1 MFSFKLLLIVQDYDP
16 AEVLKAIVDYIPNFF
31 GCRECGQNFLK
42 ETANYKDAVIKPY
55 DEILYLWTV
64 HNRVN
69 KRLSGDDTEDPK
81 HKKIQFPAKIK
92 CPECYKNP
100 AIIGENESPFESEET
115 LKYLLKFYS
124 IDNINGAVREMMIQE
139 KLDPVI
145 NKPHHVQIVKNI
157 TTEAVVGERDSLDDH
172 GVHGNIHVDAIVR
185 IPDPVDE
192 HRQHLPVHGDR
203 NRVDYEVVRDSMMMD
218 NSINLDFAL
227 SLTIYGLVLLAF
239 VCLYMYF
246 KMLKRKSSLRM
257 KKRYIL

>member
-1 MFSFKLLLIVQDYDP
+1 
-16 AEVLKAIVDYIPNFF
+16 
-31 GCRECGQNFLK
+31 
-42 ETANYKDAVIKPY
+42 
-55 DEILYLWTV
+55 
-64 HNRVN
+64 
-69 KRLSGDDTEDPK
+69 
-81 HKKIQFPAKIK
+81 
-92 CPECYKNP
+92 
-100 AIIGENESPFESEET
+100 
-115 LKYLLKFYS
+115 
-124 IDNINGAVREMMIQE
+124 MIQE

-246 KMLKRKSSLRM
+246 KMLKRKSSLRR
-257 KKRYIL
+257 KKRYILYRTHILQFLVNNLNCEILRGTTSLAFSKILVFFFSI